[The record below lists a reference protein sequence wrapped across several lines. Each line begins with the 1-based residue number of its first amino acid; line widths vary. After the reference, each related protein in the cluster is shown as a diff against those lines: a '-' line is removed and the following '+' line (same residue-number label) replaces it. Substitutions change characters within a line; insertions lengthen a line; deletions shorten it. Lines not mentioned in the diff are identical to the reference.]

1 MASEEDAPTKAIYQY
16 DGALRTLETSVI
28 SVDSVSQLADTDKA
42 LFKQIEPDE
51 FLVQT
56 AETIFYAQGGGQPF
70 DAGRM
75 EKTIQNGASRCVF
88 EVKAVRHATGSRILH
103 LGRFINDKDTF
114 QNGDTVRQSIDGA
127 KRDLHSR
134 LHTGGH
140 ILGLAVRRL
149 ASSLPGITE
158 LKAQHYP
165 DSAFVEFQGLIEGKH
180 KEAIQKQVDQIV
192 SEKLPV
198 KVHWWDEATA
208 KERCAFFPK
217 EIGGNPHSDTIRV
230 MDIEGAGAYPCG
242 GTHVADT
249 SAVGKVN
256 LRRISRQKGITKI
269 SYSVEGP

>member
-1 MASEEDAPTKAIYQY
+1 METAVVSVESISQIIDA
-16 DGALRTLETSVI
+16 DR
-28 SVDSVSQLADTDKA
+28 A

-70 DAGRM
+70 DTGRM
-75 EKTIQNGASRCVF
+75 EKTLQNGASRCVF
-88 EVKAVRHATGSRILH
+88 EVRAVRHATGSRILH
-103 LGRFINDKDTF
+103 LGRFKTGDKDIF
-114 QNGDTVRQSIDGA
+114 QNGDTVKQSIDGE

-192 SEKLPV
+192 NEKLPV

-208 KERCAFFPK
+208 KERCTFFP
-217 EIGGNPHSDTIRV
+217 EGLGGNPQSDTIRV

-242 GTHVADT
+242 GTHVTDT

-256 LRRISRQKGITKI
+256 VRRISRQKGITKI
-269 SYSVEGP
+269 SYSVG